1 MSNPFTTTLQDLAE
15 LFERESIGYMVIGGL
30 AVGIWGIQRD
40 TRDVDI
46 AVAVDGR
53 TAGPLLDVL
62 RPQITWVSPDAEELA
77 AATGI
82 IRFRHRSTVTVDLGV
97 SETPY
102 LLAAIERAVEV
113 DVSGKSVKFCTAED
127 LILHKLLADR
137 DRDRDDIRGIIRR
150 QKKSLDRR
158 YLDPLVHQ
166 LAEAAT
172 RPEILRRYLAYF

>member
-1 MSNPFTTTLQDLAE
+1 MSNPFVTTLQELAE
-15 LFERESIGYMVIGGL
+15 LFEREKTGYMVIGGL

-46 AVAVDGR
+46 AVAVDSR
-53 TAGPLLDVL
+53 AVGPLLSAL
-62 RPQITWVSPDAEELA
+62 EPQITWISPEAEELA

-82 IRFRHRSTVTVDLGV
+82 IRFRHRSTMTVDLGV

-102 LLAAIERAVEV
+102 LLGAIERAVDIDV
-113 DVSGKSVKFCTAED
+113 DGRSVKFCTAED

-137 DRDRDDIRGIIRR
+137 DRDRDDIRGVIRR
-150 QKKSLDRR
+150 QKKKLDRK

-166 LAEAAT
+166 LAEATT
-172 RPEILRRYLAYF
+172 RPEILRRYLQYF